1 MPPGGQGLLVMDG
14 FCDRV
19 TGILCM
25 SAAAAAAG
33 AGPAGAATDVGPAAA
48 GAGAGPQTEREA
60 PVLSLAVVITWPAG
74 QLVAGGAAFAIALLP
89 PSRQLAGNLFDSSA
103 CPAPA

>member
-1 MPPGGQGLLVMDG
+1 MTRQEALARLRAQIDAGSPIIG
-14 FCDRV
+14 
-19 TGILCM
+19 
-25 SAAAAAAG
+25 AG
-33 AGPAGAATDVGPAAA
+33 AGTGATA
-48 GAGAGPQTEREA
+48 GAGAEATAGAAQTVRET
-60 PVLSLAVVITWPAG
+60 PVLSVAVVITWPAG